1 MDPFTN
7 NRLAVATQIERW
19 QEADEHAPRRPDRS
33 PVNPTPSK
41 RLPGQ
46 TTLIGWRRLL
56 ARLSQRRSATRA
68 V

>member
-19 QEADEHAPRRPDRS
+19 QEANEHAPRRPDRS
-33 PVNPTPSK
+33 PVNPTPS
-41 RLPGQ
+41 RRSPVLAAP
-46 TTLIGWRRLL
+46 TGWGRLL
-56 ARLSQRRSATRA
+56 ARLSHPRSAIHA